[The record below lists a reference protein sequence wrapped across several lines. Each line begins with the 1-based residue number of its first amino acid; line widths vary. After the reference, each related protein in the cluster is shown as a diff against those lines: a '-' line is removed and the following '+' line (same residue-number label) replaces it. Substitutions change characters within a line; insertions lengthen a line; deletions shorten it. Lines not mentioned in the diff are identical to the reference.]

1 MVSIY
6 YKDFWAYNTT
16 ANVWTKKADFGG
28 VERMSAV
35 ALSSTCGDGYVGLG
49 MVPCG
54 VCPPCSTDC
63 DVCPCGYDGLYY
75 SDFWVYDVVNDKWIQ
90 MAYYDG
96 GEITGKRA
104 AAVGFSLGTASYFVG
119 TGDDGST
126 STSVTRYYKDFWKY
140 VP

>member
-1 MVSIY
+1 
-6 YKDFWAYNTT
+6 
-16 ANVWTKKADFGG
+16 
-28 VERMSAV
+28 MSAV
-35 ALSSTCGDGYVGLG
+35 ALSSTCGDGYVGTGNGSLRCLS
-49 MVPCG
+49 PLFYY
-54 VCPPCSTDC
+54 C
-63 DVCPCGYDGLYY
+63 DVCPCGYDGLYF

-104 AAVGFSLGTASYFVG
+104 SAVGFSLGTASYFVG

-126 STSVTRYYKDFWKY
+126 STSGSRYYKDFWKY